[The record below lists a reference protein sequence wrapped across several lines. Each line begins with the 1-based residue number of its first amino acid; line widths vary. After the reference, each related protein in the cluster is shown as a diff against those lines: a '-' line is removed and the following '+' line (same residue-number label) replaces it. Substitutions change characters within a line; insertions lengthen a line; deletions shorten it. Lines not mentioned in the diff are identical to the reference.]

1 MYQIQ
6 PNETLGEATRRVA
19 REQVEAALTALREGA
34 DRNEGIHE
42 ARKSCKKLR
51 ALLRLLRPALDEG
64 SYRDQ
69 NVAYRDAA
77 RLLSAVRDRWML
89 VETLDA
95 LAERYGEWIAPVAC
109 APARARLVEQHQ
121 VALERSLGVEG
132 ADRRAAAAIE
142 RAWLAFERLRPELVP
157 EGAVAAAGVRDV
169 YRRGRRAFLRAE
181 RKPTTARVHEVRK
194 QVKYLWYLARLL
206 GARAGEG
213 VVAQAPRLE
222 RLSRVLGEEHD
233 LAVLDVELRDPRAT
247 GNLAQRQALR
257 GLVGERRAELRRSAS
272 ALARRLYAPR
282 PSDVAAL
289 LEREWRPAGG
299 GAEPASS
306 RSGARDVEILA
317 PGGGGGS
324 VARFDPARR
333 RRASP

>member
-6 PNETLGEATRRVA
+6 ANETLGEGTRRIA
-19 REQVEAALTALREGA
+19 REQVEAALTGLREGA

-51 ALLRLLRPALDEG
+51 ALLRLLRTALDEE

-69 NVAYRDAA
+69 NQAYRDAA
-77 RLLSAVRDRWML
+77 RLLSAVRDRWVL
-89 VETLDA
+89 VETLDS
-95 LAERYGEWIAPVAC
+95 LAERYGEWLSPAAC
-109 APARARLVEQHQ
+109 APVRARLVERHQ
-121 VALERSLGVEG
+121 VALESSLGVEG

-157 EGAVAAAGVRDV
+157 EAAVAAAGVRGV
-169 YRRGRRAFLRAE
+169 YRRGRRAFVRAE

-194 QVKYLWYLARLL
+194 QVKYLWYAARLL
-206 GARAGEG
+206 GGRVSEG
-213 VVAQAPRLE
+213 VLTQTERLE
-222 RLSRVLGEEHD
+222 RLSRLLGEEHD
-233 LAVLDVELRDPRAT
+233 LAVLGVELRNPGAT
-247 GNLAQRQALR
+247 RSLEQRLVLL

-282 PSDVAAL
+282 PSDVAAQI
-289 LEREWRPAGG
+289 ERDWRPAGG
-299 GAEPASS
+299 GQEEPASS
-306 RSGARDVEILA
+306 RSGGRDAVLA
-317 PGGGGGS
+317 PGGSGRS

-333 RRASP
+333 RRASL